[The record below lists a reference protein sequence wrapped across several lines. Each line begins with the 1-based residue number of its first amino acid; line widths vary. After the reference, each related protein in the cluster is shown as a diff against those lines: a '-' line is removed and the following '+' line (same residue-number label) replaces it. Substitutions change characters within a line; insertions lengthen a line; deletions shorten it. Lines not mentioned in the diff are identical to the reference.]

1 MDKKIKKLKL
11 DQDISNKIHLYFD
24 GDLDNITK
32 EKLSNIYNNP
42 DLKRELEITQE
53 DIKKF
58 KSIIK
63 KNKDSKF
70 RIIVLDPTIKIK
82 KSTSIKEESDK
93 EIINYEDIKSEDI
106 NKYILDSRK
115 AFIDWI
121 NNEFYPNVIANKDD
135 ELKIYQQFIK
145 SYLALDTPYRGLL
158 VFHGLGTGKTAS
170 AITSTEGLS
179 TQMNITTLLPALL
192 ETEFINEVKQ
202 WGNDFF
208 KIDKNNWKFYT
219 KQEIIDNKEIK
230 ENLYRNFHISIED
243 IDKISIRA
251 KNKTKIK
258 KEGLWLVENN
268 KDYINEIKTISGYY
282 IENGKQTD
290 IKLEKEQILT
300 DSDKIFIDIQITY
313 LISLKYN
320 FIHYNPFPKVKS
332 TKLKEF
338 LKTDEEEDTEFI
350 KYDDERKTYNQKIVD
365 KLTKKLDKNKKEL
378 NINSPFNNEVIIID
392 EVHNFVREIINKS
405 ETATT
410 FYNWIMNGTDI
421 KLVFLSGTPIINKPS
436 EIAYLFNMLRG
447 TLRIYNFTI
456 KTTIDN
462 ISDIEEKLKDIFYI
476 NNSSIQQFNIVR
488 QKGKLIISIL
498 KNNTSFQSILDKE
511 DNIIYSIKYN
521 NNTFKQFIKEIY
533 NGLYKLFDKESITP
547 SEKEFNKLSD
557 HEKTQ
562 IIKGKEHVFDE
573 EINVIFNK
581 YVPLFT
587 VFEEDRELDLSDT
600 EQFLNYFFNE
610 DKTAIPTNK
619 RTLLK
624 RMISG
629 LVSYYPIDRSS
640 ITSMPEIIPPKN
652 TLYSNY
658 NISEKI
664 NIVTCPMSFKQF
676 EKYELSYSN
685 EKERAIKRK
694 RSKFYSDDTFD
705 YHIRTRQACN
715 MVYEDDNFRK
725 LSQQNP
731 DYKTKKD
738 NEYEKLINSS
748 SLVGKNISLYSPKFY
763 EIMKN
768 INKFIESGIPTGK
781 ILFYSEF
788 RGDAGSEIFEQIL
801 KANGYSK
808 YSPDTFDNKKAKR
821 YTFITGQEKKEER
834 KINKDRYNK
843 DDNIFGEYIQI
854 MIISGAGAE
863 GISLFGVRQVHILE
877 PYWNYIRIDQ
887 VFGRAIRLKSHIK
900 LPKDKQN
907 VEQYLYLSIYPKGND
922 VLSVYKALLE
932 LDTWNN
938 IPNLSDK
945 SDDEIPNLLLSN
957 HKSLYSTIQKL
968 IKIKLETRLETADE
982 NLFNKMEKKYNISNE
997 IMNVIKEASV
1007 DCIQHTRDNP
1017 ILNDNC
1023 IRYNTQ
1029 LISENSY
1036 FPGISAN
1043 KLNDIDNKQLSAIF
1057 SYFIKPNIIV
1067 ISGQEKDESIY
1078 VYYKLND
1085 IKYKDDIRYIKDNSQ
1100 IIGKIYPK
1108 HNLFFLY
1115 IQNNHKL
1122 NTQLGNRFS
1131 VFQEIYKLDNIVIDD
1146 MNKDIN
1152 KIFYDIN
1159 ILSEKNNLIGYKI
1172 KYNVNETFYYSP
1184 NKPIIRL
1191 YQYDILFDN
1200 KFNTNGFTP
1209 FIINKTK
1216 SYKNY

>member
-268 KDYINEIKTISGYY
+268 KDYMNEIKTISGNY

-547 SEKEFNKLSD
+547 SEKELNKLSD
-557 HEKTQ
+557 LEKTQ

-768 INKFIESGIPTGK
+768 INKFIESDIPTGK

-821 YTFITGQEKKEER
+821 YTFITGQ
-834 KINKDRYNK
+834 
-843 DDNIFGEYIQI
+843 
-854 MIISGAGAE
+854 
-863 GISLFGVRQVHILE
+863 
-877 PYWNYIRIDQ
+877 
-887 VFGRAIRLKSHIK
+887 
-900 LPKDKQN
+900 
-907 VEQYLYLSIYPKGND
+907 
-922 VLSVYKALLE
+922 
-932 LDTWNN
+932 
-938 IPNLSDK
+938 
-945 SDDEIPNLLLSN
+945 
-957 HKSLYSTIQKL
+957 
-968 IKIKLETRLETADE
+968 
-982 NLFNKMEKKYNISNE
+982 
-997 IMNVIKEASV
+997 
-1007 DCIQHTRDNP
+1007 
-1017 ILNDNC
+1017 
-1023 IRYNTQ
+1023 
-1029 LISENSY
+1029 
-1036 FPGISAN
+1036 
-1043 KLNDIDNKQLSAIF
+1043 
-1057 SYFIKPNIIV
+1057 
-1067 ISGQEKDESIY
+1067 
-1078 VYYKLND
+1078 
-1085 IKYKDDIRYIKDNSQ
+1085 
-1100 IIGKIYPK
+1100 
-1108 HNLFFLY
+1108 
-1115 IQNNHKL
+1115 
-1122 NTQLGNRFS
+1122 
-1131 VFQEIYKLDNIVIDD
+1131 
-1146 MNKDIN
+1146 
-1152 KIFYDIN
+1152 
-1159 ILSEKNNLIGYKI
+1159 
-1172 KYNVNETFYYSP
+1172 
-1184 NKPIIRL
+1184 
-1191 YQYDILFDN
+1191 
-1200 KFNTNGFTP
+1200 
-1209 FIINKTK
+1209 
-1216 SYKNY
+1216 